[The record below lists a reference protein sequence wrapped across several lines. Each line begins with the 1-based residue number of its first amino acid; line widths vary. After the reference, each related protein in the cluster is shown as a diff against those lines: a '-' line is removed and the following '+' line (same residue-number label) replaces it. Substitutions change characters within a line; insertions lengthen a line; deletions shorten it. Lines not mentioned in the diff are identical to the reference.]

1 MTLRFAG
8 MRHSLIVLALAGAA
22 LLLAAA
28 LLPALLLAAVSGAPG
43 DAPGPLA
50 RAASSCNIRGHEQ
63 SLGPTYVTYIGV
75 SGGASCAQAGRLV
88 RAYYRCRIRHG
99 GVKGHCGGVEGF
111 RCTESRY
118 AAISV
123 QYNAHVSCTRGRRR
137 IRHDYTQFT

>member
-8 MRHSLIVLALAGAA
+8 MRHSLIVLAPAGAA

-28 LLPALLLAAVSGAPG
+28 GGARG
-43 DAPGPLA
+43 DAAGPLA
-50 RAASSCNIRGHEQ
+50 RAAGSCNIRGHEQ

-88 RAYYRCRIRHG
+88 RAYYRCRIKHG

-111 RCTESRY
+111 RCTENRY
-118 AAISV
+118 AAIAV
-123 QYNAHVSCTRGRRR
+123 QYNAHVSCTRGRER
-137 IRHDYTQFT
+137 IHHDYTQFT